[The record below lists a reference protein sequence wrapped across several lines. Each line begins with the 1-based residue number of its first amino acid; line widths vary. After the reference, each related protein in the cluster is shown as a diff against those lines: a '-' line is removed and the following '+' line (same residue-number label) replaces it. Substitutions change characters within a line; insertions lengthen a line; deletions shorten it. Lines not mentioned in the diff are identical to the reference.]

1 MYSILLKVTTCSS
14 DRWKYLQNDDGSIY
28 QEEDLEKVRL
38 KVIQLLSDNVLSAI
52 KVVANKRA
60 ISHIVIEGN
69 PDEPGQW
76 LPEVTVDDNGKVLM
90 VINGEWDKGTIE
102 VGDVLPDV
110 TIDDNGKVLKVVN
123 GEWAVATGEST
134 DEKVKQSPVAD
145 LQQYRVILSNT
156 DTDTEETAD
165 VNKSNKLK
173 FSPRDGRLTIGR
185 NTLENGEHSVV
196 GKIQLE
202 YTEEGNESNVYH
214 IMLISPFD
222 GITADSPSFDIE
234 LVENATWDGTNSSL
248 KTTIASLQSETVSV
262 NGSLNNLAQE
272 VEENKIVNTKTFD
285 SGVMIQDHKILHN
298 LDYAIIG
305 GQQQV
310 QDDGCNFLQ
319 EGEQAIGVRA
329 ADIDKLNCALNII
342 TRYAASSQNGLIWRY
357 VKQNSYDNEYLL
369 TYIYNNILY
378 IKSCKI
384 YLRNNNTYMGESYL
398 WSTPIK
404 EYQIDLNL
412 ESRVSALESALT
424 AITSSQINDICQ

>member
-14 DRWKYLQNDDGSIY
+14 DRWKYLHNDDGSIY

-38 KVIQLLSDNVLSAI
+38 KVIQLLSDNVLSSI

-60 ISHIVIEGN
+60 ISHVIIEGN

-76 LPEVTVDDNGKVLM
+76 LPEVTIDDNGKVLM
-90 VINGEWDKGTIE
+90 VIDGEWDKGTIE

-110 TIDDNGKVLKVVN
+110 TTDDNNKILQVVN
-123 GEWAVATGEST
+123 GEWRPT
-134 DEKVKQSPVAD
+134 
-145 LQQYRVILSNT
+145 
-156 DTDTEETAD
+156 
-165 VNKSNKLK
+165 
-173 FSPRDGRLTIGR
+173 
-185 NTLENGEHSVV
+185 HSVSALQ
-196 GKIQLE
+196 G
-202 YTEEGNESNVYH
+202 
-214 IMLISPFD
+214 
-222 GITADSPSFDIE
+222 E
-234 LVENATWDGTNSSL
+234 LT
-248 KTTIASLQSETVSV
+248 SV
-262 NGSLNNLAQE
+262 HTSLNSLTEE

-329 ADIDKLNCALNII
+329 TDIDKLNCALNII
-342 TRYAASSQNGLIWRY
+342 TRYATSSQNGLIWRY
-357 VKQNSYDNEYLL
+357 VKQNGYDNEYLL